1 MGWDWVQVVSF
12 CIWLIVLTIYGD
24 STLWPLWSV
33 LTAYEASKQ
42 FTLYHLHVWRKQT
55 VYLIPLIK
63 LADSWTYAT
72 YEACGQFTLCH
83 FWSMWT
89 VYPMPLLKRVDS
101 LPYATYEA
109 CGQFTLC
116 HLWSVWT
123 DYPMPLLKHVDSLPY
138 ATYETC
144 GQFTLCH
151 LWSGPAGTT
160 RTLVRC
166 WTLILPGR
174 SPSGIPVRQSVV
186 HVGLPATPR
195 NTHPASY
202 LMRKRS
208 KNRQI

>member
-1 MGWDWVQVVSF
+1 MKRV
-12 CIWLIVLTIYGD
+12 D
-24 STLWPLWSV
+24 SLPYATYEACGQFILCHLWSV
-33 LTAYEASKQ
+33 WTVYPIPLMKGVDSLHYATYEGCRQ
-42 FTLYHLHVWRKQT
+42 FTLYHLWSEQR
-55 VYLIPLIK
+55 VYPMPLMK
-63 LADSWTYAT
+63 RVDSLPYAA

-83 FWSMWT
+83 LWSVWT
-89 VYPMPLLKRVDS
+89 VYPMPLMKRVDS

-116 HLWSVWT
+116 R
-123 DYPMPLLKHVDSLPY
+123 
-138 ATYETC
+138 
-144 GQFTLCH
+144 